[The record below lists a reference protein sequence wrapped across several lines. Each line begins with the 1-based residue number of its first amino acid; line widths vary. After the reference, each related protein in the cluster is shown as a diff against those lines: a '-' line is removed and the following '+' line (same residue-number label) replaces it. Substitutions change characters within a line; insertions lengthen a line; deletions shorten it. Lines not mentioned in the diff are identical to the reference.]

1 MSLINDAL
9 KRARVSALEQEAER
23 DGVDYRAVPAHSRR
37 ASRSLSHVAGWI
49 VAAVAIT
56 GVLYLALRPA
66 PGASTRE
73 APPALGTAEVAEP
86 VGPERQTAVL
96 PETVVPETTAEAGI
110 VADPETVAEPGAV
123 ATAESPSGR
132 RSTPAAPEGSGSE
145 PQPELEVVPA
155 PEDAEPAA
163 DLGEATQATSPAP
176 PPPPPEAP
184 AARSGAANGLV
195 DGRVYLRRAEAADGS
210 VVELGGIAFS
220 EDRPIA
226 VVNGNVVSVGDMIEG
241 FIVLRIEPE
250 RIWLEHGTTRIYL
263 TLH

>member
-9 KRARVSALEQEAER
+9 KRARVSALEQEAAR

-37 ASRSLSHVAGWI
+37 DSRSLSHIAGWI

-66 PGASTRE
+66 PEASTQE
-73 APPALGTAEVAEP
+73 AGPALGTAEVGEP
-86 VGPERQTAVL
+86 VGPE
-96 PETVVPETTAEAGI
+96 
-110 VADPETVAEPGAV
+110 PETVAEPEAV
-123 ATAESPSGR
+123 ATAESPSAQ
-132 RSTPAAPEGSGSE
+132 RSTPAAPEESGSE
-145 PQPELEVVPA
+145 PQPELEVVPVSEDVA
-155 PEDAEPAA
+155 PAV
-163 DLGEATQATSPAP
+163 DLPEATQAASPA
-176 PPPPPEAP
+176 PPPEAP
-184 AARSGAANGLV
+184 AARSGAAKGLV